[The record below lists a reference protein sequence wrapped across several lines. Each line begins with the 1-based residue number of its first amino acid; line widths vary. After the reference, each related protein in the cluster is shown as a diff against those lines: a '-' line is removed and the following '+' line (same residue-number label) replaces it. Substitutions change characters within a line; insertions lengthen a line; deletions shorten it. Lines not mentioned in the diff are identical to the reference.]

1 MANMNQMGRD
11 LDALHTKVDAI
22 MDALGVRVDDARQ
35 KRLDAQEKARKAYMP
50 GGKGWKQ
57 IHGNPHGESIE
68 PPVPEGV
75 ATAEDME
82 DPDFAAGYTAGVE
95 SIAGTPATVVMGDP
109 AQTTE
114 ADEEA
119 DEPKKAAAKPSNAKK

>member
-22 MDALGVRVDDARQ
+22 MEALGVRVDDERQ
-35 KRLDAQEKARKAYMP
+35 KRLDAEAKARKAYMP

-57 IHGNPHGESIE
+57 IHGNPHGEGIE
-68 PPVPEGV
+68 PAVPEGV
-75 ATAEDME
+75 PTPEDME

-95 SIAGTPATVVMGDP
+95 SIAGTPATVVMGD
-109 AQTTE
+109 QTPDAE
-114 ADEEA
+114 AE
-119 DEPKKAAAKPSNAKK
+119 DEPKGKSKPAANANAKK